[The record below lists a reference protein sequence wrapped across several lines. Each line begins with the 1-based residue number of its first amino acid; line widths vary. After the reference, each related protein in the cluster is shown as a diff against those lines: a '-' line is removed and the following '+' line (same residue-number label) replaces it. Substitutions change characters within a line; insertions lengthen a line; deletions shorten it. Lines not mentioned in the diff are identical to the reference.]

1 MATALEWVLT
11 TILDELDAILDEKDR
26 ARGIVRTQAA
36 RMAGRKA
43 MEPKL
48 RAMLKNEEAA
58 ETLRSA
64 GAANV
69 RAAVRRMYELKLF
82 N

>member
-26 ARGIVRTQAA
+26 DRGIVRTQAV

-43 MEPKL
+43 MEPMV
-48 RAMLKNEEAA
+48 RAMLRSEEAA
-58 ETLRSA
+58 AELRSA

-69 RAAVRRMYELKLF
+69 RTAVRRMYELKLL

>member
-1 MATALEWVLT
+1 MATALEWVLE
-11 TILDELDAILDEKDR
+11 TILDELDTIIDERDM

-36 RMAGRKA
+36 RQAGRKV
-43 MEPKL
+43 MEQKV
-48 RAMLKNEEAA
+48 RAMLRNEEAA
-58 ETLRSA
+58 VELRSA
-64 GAANV
+64 GADNV